1 MENQF
6 LREVARCFVEDNR
19 LDCTFVLLHMQ
30 HALLVAPLAD
40 VVAAAIDAE
49 VRVLQSA
56 DALRHL

>member
-1 MENQF
+1 MVVG
-6 LREVARCFVEDNR
+6 LLLPPSVHI
-19 LDCTFVLLHMQ
+19 LLHVQ